1 MADGRWRMA
10 FACGVLLL
18 AACKKAEPPA
28 PPPAQSIV
36 DEIDLDD
43 IGGPNLLSL
52 ARGASVVSRTAEQT
66 LETSAVHAMDGD
78 WLTFWRSPPGGPEQT
93 FVFSLPARARID
105 RIGVITSPG
114 RGETPPQLRFEASD
128 DGVAW
133 REIQTLSL
141 KEQREPQ
148 IATVP
153 PFEASYLR
161 VQTIGTG
168 PYYTAIRS
176 LIAKGQE
183 IAQPKQPPVEG
194 CWQINGMTA
203 HFVQQG
209 TSVAGV
215 IGNDPPMYVLGGANG
230 RTIRLTWLRGAMW
243 GLAIITLDPAR
254 RALSGERWHE
264 TVRDQDSGDG
274 WFGVP
279 CVERRPLRPPGD
291 SALEAGAAPLDE
303 TEIAAAMLKRAGK
316 WTAYGESALDTIAA
330 LIARAPSQRF
340 EIHVRTPAMRDALR
354 KRGLE
359 VPISVVPAKAV
370 NEPQRAM
377 ADGVVLHAK

>member
-18 AACKKAEPPA
+18 FAACRKAEPPA
-28 PPPAQSIV
+28 LPPAQSIV
-36 DEIDLDD
+36 DDIDFDD

-66 LETSAVHAMDGD
+66 LETSAVHAVDGD

-105 RIGVITSPG
+105 RIGVLTPPG

-148 IATVP
+148 IASVP

-161 VQTIGTG
+161 VQTSGTG

-183 IAQPKQPPVEG
+183 IAQTKQPPIEG

-203 HFVQQG
+203 HFVQRG
-209 TSVAGV
+209 TNVAGV
-215 IGNDPPMYVLGGANG
+215 IGNDPPMYILGGANG
-230 RTIRLTWLRGAMW
+230 RTIRLTWLRGEMW
-243 GLAIITLDPAR
+243 GPAIITLDPAR

-279 CVERRPLRPPGD
+279 SQC
-291 SALEAGAAPLDE
+291 EAVALDE
-303 TEIAAAMLKRAGK
+303 MEIAAAMLKRAGK

-340 EIHVRTPAMRDALR
+340 EIHVRTSAIRDALR
-354 KRGLE
+354 KRGIN

-377 ADGVVLHAK
+377 ADGVVLHAR